1 MIGPIELI
9 LAFVLDLFIGDPAW
23 LPHPV
28 RIIGRGITHMETSL
42 RAFFAARGEKTAGIF
57 LVVLIVIPSAFLAF
71 LLQDLLLQTSQGI
84 FMIVSKAVLVY
95 LIGTTLALRE
105 LVVSAGRVINAIK
118 AGILEEARVK
128 LSMIVG
134 RDTADLSEEGVLR
147 ATIET
152 LAENLSDGV
161 IAPLFYLALGGLP
174 LAIAYKAINTLDSMV
189 GYKNDRY
196 IRFGWAAAKIDDLAN
211 YIPARISG
219 VLIAFA
225 SCIVSYSLL
234 TLRTSLKTM
243 VRDGRNHTSPNSG
256 IPEAAMAGALGV
268 RLGGPSTYGGRLTEK
283 PYIGDAGAKGYLE
296 ASGNAVMIVVAASVL
311 AVMSAIAMLAL
322 RDMP

>member
-1 MIGPIELI
+1 MIGPIELM

-28 RIIGRGITHMETSL
+28 RIIGRGITYMETFL
-42 RAFFAARGEKTAGIF
+42 RAFFAARGEKAAGIF

-71 LLQDLLLQTSQGI
+71 LLQKLLLQASQGI
-84 FMIVSKAVLVY
+84 LMIISKAVLVY
-95 LIGTTLALRE
+95 LIGTTIALRE
-105 LVVSAGRVINAIK
+105 LVVSAGRVISAIK

-174 LAIAYKAINTLDSMV
+174 LAIAY
-189 GYKNDRY
+189 
-196 IRFGWAAAKIDDLAN
+196 
-211 YIPARISG
+211 
-219 VLIAFA
+219 
-225 SCIVSYSLL
+225 
-234 TLRTSLKTM
+234 
-243 VRDGRNHTSPNSG
+243 
-256 IPEAAMAGALGV
+256 
-268 RLGGPSTYGGRLTEK
+268 
-283 PYIGDAGAKGYLE
+283 
-296 ASGNAVMIVVAASVL
+296 
-311 AVMSAIAMLAL
+311 
-322 RDMP
+322 